1 MSWSSERYFAK
12 AQAYWTRATSMERDS
27 QEFLLTVSFFCEF
40 LIRGALVHRSPVL
53 NAAIEEESL
62 LFAAGVQPSRP
73 PRTVDV
79 SLGLTRLGK
88 LIPDLAEDDLKTVS
102 ALIFARNAELH
113 GDADEIHSIPKK
125 EILPRI
131 YSFAAR
137 VSGWAEQDVLA
148 LMGEDDGT
156 QAMRIADAVTKDRKR
171 RVGDLIRI
179 QKDRFFGLP
188 QDEQRRLKVEGK
200 PAFASAVMRSGHHLR
215 AERCPSCGGDGILGG
230 TPVGRSAPI
239 LREDGIVEEVRA
251 SPDVFECKCCGL
263 VIRGLD
269 ELLAAGFAH
278 EFTSIDD
285 KDVVEMFGID
295 PMQYINVEDVIRE
308 YHDEAYDYQD
318 E

>member
-12 AQAYWTRATSMERDS
+12 AQAYWTRATAMERES

-40 LIRGALVHRSPVL
+40 LTRGALVHGSPVL

-62 LFAAGVQPSRP
+62 LFAAGLQPSRP
-73 PRTVDV
+73 PRTVDI
-79 SLGLTRLGK
+79 SLGLVRLSK
-88 LIPDLAEDDLKTVS
+88 LIPDLADDDLKTVS
-102 ALIFARNAELH
+102 VLILARNAELH
-113 GDADEIHSIPKK
+113 GDADEIHFIPKK
-125 EILPRI
+125 EVLPRI

-137 VSGWAEQDVLA
+137 VADWAGQDVLA
-148 LMGEDDGT
+148 LMGNDDGA
-156 QAMRIADAVTKDRKR
+156 QAKRIADAVTKDRKR
-171 RVGDLIRI
+171 RVSDLIRI

-188 QDEQRRLKVEGK
+188 EVEQRRLKAAGK
-200 PAFASAVMRSGHHLR
+200 PTFASAVMKSGHHLR
-215 AERCPSCGGDGILGG
+215 AERCPSCAGDGILGG

-278 EFTSIDD
+278 EFTSLDD

-295 PMQYINVEDVIRE
+295 PMEYINVEDVVRE
-308 YHDEAYDYQD
+308 YNHDAYSYQD